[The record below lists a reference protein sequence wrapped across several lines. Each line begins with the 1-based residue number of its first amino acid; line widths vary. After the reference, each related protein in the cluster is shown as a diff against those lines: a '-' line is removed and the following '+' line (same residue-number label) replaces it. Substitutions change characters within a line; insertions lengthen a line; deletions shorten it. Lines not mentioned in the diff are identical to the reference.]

1 VIKLVSLR
9 TTFFLAHAAADH
21 EFALELAEFLEA
33 GCDVTCY
40 ADEGMLPPGGDLL
53 SKAEEGLAADV
64 LMLLLSEDAWPA
76 RRSRQEWEP
85 VLADQALEADA
96 EVAAFLLSECHF
108 PEVWRRRNFFDGSRE
123 RRKAMRLVKR
133 WFWQRRRASGT
144 APNTVFSRD
153 LEPLY
158 REIADRPGTSRIT
171 GEMAERFAREASEE
185 FEAVLWVPAQERSLA
200 QVSGELGAQLGVT
213 LEGTAEDNCERI
225 RDLLSSRRCL
235 LVLDAPAGGHEEWL
249 VPRGRTSTLTTADAV
264 RMAPTP
270 ETFEYA
276 RELILAQRN
285 AEAYELLHRL
295 LEAEIAPEACAREL
309 TWICQEWG
317 RVEEANAL
325 RFHFGP
331 EPTAQLTL
339 F

>member
-1 VIKLVSLR
+1 MSLR

-21 EFALELAEFLEA
+21 EFALELAQFLEA
-33 GCDVTCY
+33 GCDVICY
-40 ADEGMLPPGGDLL
+40 ADEGMLPQGGDLL

-76 RRSRQEWEP
+76 RRPRQEWEP
-85 VLADQALEADA
+85 ILADQAREADA
-96 EVAAFLLSECHF
+96 EVAAFLLSECPF

-123 RRKAMRLVKR
+123 RLKAMRLVKR
-133 WFWQRRRASGT
+133 WFWQRRRASGA

-153 LEPLY
+153 LEAIY
-158 REIADRPGTSRIT
+158 RDIADRAGMLRAG
-171 GEMAERFAREASEE
+171 GEMADRFAREAVEE
-185 FEAVLWVPAQERSLA
+185 FEAVVWVSAYERSLA
-200 QVSGELGAQLGVT
+200 QISGELGAQLGVT
-213 LEGTAEDNCERI
+213 LEGTVEDNCERI
-225 RDLLSSRRCL
+225 RDLLGARRCL
-235 LVLDAPAGGHEEWL
+235 LVLDAPSGGHEDWL
-249 VPRGRTSTLTTADAV
+249 VPRGRTSTLITEDAV
-264 RMAPTP
+264 RVAATP

-276 RELILAQRN
+276 RKLILARRN

-295 LEAEIAPEACAREL
+295 LEGEIASEACAREL

-325 RFHFGP
+325 RFYYGP
-331 EPTAQLTL
+331 EPAAQLTL